1 MIVLQSRAK
10 GRTHITEEPQE
21 PWLSGRE
28 GTLRRKDF
36 ARDYRLM

>member
-10 GRTHITEEPQE
+10 ERTHITEEPQE

-28 GTLRRKDF
+28 GNTSPDGF
-36 ARDYRLM
+36 ST